1 MKLIVK
7 DRGMGKTIELIH
19 VSEATGYPIAVST
32 EMHRRCIIDKAKELK
47 CNIPQP
53 TLIEYAKCYEHVLVD
68 EITMGGILSKAVN
81 EYLGTYVVACTCSP
95 DYSHEEYMKIGKE
108 ESCLNRGFVITC

>member
-1 MKLIVK
+1 MLLIIK

-19 VSEATGYPIAVST
+19 ASEVTGYPIAVST

-47 CNIPQP
+47 CNIPEHAS
-53 TLIEYAKCYEHVLVD
+53 IEHAKHYEHVLVD

>member
-47 CNIPQP
+47 CNMSLTDKVIQKQYVE
-53 TLIEYAKCYEHVLVD
+53 TLKSIGENGNLV
-68 EITMGGILSKAVN
+68 
-81 EYLGTYVVACTCSP
+81 VVPEGSSP
-95 DYSHEEYMKIGKE
+95 IVSTGK
-108 ESCLNRGFVITC
+108 